1 MRAHTGLSTGYGS
14 HINRTRPNEH
24 KKVRRKGWQS
34 LSIKKMRPD
43 LQLATFIGG
52 TPLPVGPFLKAQ
64 YRRRT
69 SFGNLTDEGMKGLGP
84 NQFPKNVNCQSM
96 ILAS

>member
-1 MRAHTGLSTGYGS
+1 MR
-14 HINRTRPNEH
+14 E
-24 KKVRRKGWQS
+24 S
-34 LSIKKMRPD
+34 LNQNMRPD

-69 SFGNLTDEGMKGLGP
+69 SFGNLTDEAMKGLGLE
-84 NQFPKNVNCQSM
+84 QFPKTVNRK
-96 ILAS
+96 LDDL